1 MIATMPTQKNLNLFS
16 GLQSPVWAYHRNITG
31 ITIQYS
37 QFLISPLTK
46 LAELDKIG
54 IGYPYAIVCIKFKYA
69 ELRPILVL

>member
-54 IGYPYAIVCIKFKYA
+54 IGYRMLLFASNSRGDFVMNEPA
-69 ELRPILVL
+69 

>member
-54 IGYPYAIVCIKFKYA
+54 IGYPYAIVCIKFKGDFVMNEPA
-69 ELRPILVL
+69 